1 MKSTMATMTASLC
14 GLSLII
20 GAALAGVDSLTR
32 EPIAKARENMRNEA
46 IAEVL
51 PDFDN
56 APSAQAIYT
65 EDGQTIFPAFLS
77 GRNVGAAVETY
88 SDNGFSGRFTVLV
101 GLDTLGCV
109 TGYKVL
115 SHTETPGLGERMCT
129 WFSEAGTTHDIRGK
143 NAPFGVRADGGDI
156 DAITGATISSRAFLE
171 AVNRAVETVA
181 NHIDELNEIS
191 Q

>member
-1 MKSTMATMTASLC
+1 M
-14 GLSLII
+14 
-20 GAALAGVDSLTR
+20 
-32 EPIAKARENMRNEA
+32 
-46 IAEVL
+46 
-51 PDFDN
+51 
-56 APSAQAIYT
+56 
-65 EDGQTIFPAFLS
+65 
-77 GRNVGAAVETY
+77 
-88 SDNGFSGRFTVLV
+88 
-101 GLDTLGCV
+101 